1 MRLYLYRAKVKIDEN
16 EIPSKI
22 AWRYGSL
29 NRVECMGN
37 PLGDFRE
44 QYEKDHYQIITRNPN
59 SVADWGLPYSQAC
72 YPVVDLNT
80 IGMYVGAEDSNEIPI
95 FEGDYVT
102 WQGRVYIIVYNKVEL
117 CYMMEKIPKTYQEP
131 ITDIRFNSDWASSV
145 TVCGNKWDGYSR
157 GGKKNDLP

>member
-1 MRLYLYRAKVKIDEN
+1 M
-16 EIPSKI
+16 
-22 AWRYGSL
+22 
-29 NRVECMGN
+29 
-37 PLGDFRE
+37 
-44 QYEKDHYQIITRNPN
+44 
-59 SVADWGLPYSQAC
+59 PYSQAC

-157 GGKKNDLP
+157 GGKGNDLP